1 MGNNKKIKKK
11 NLMKEVKKKKL
22 NAKLKRHLAGPHALS
37 HEVSALIYIYIYI
50 YILIDWCEDNVTT
63 HKMVAMTKLS
73 PMEIWVFILNDSTA
87 QNQ

>member
-1 MGNNKKIKKK
+1 MGN
-11 NLMKEVKKKKL
+11 KKKKKTPNERGKKRL

-37 HEVSALIYIYIYI
+37 HEVSTFIYIYIYI